1 MKHKILIPTD
11 FSKNAT
17 HALHYA
23 IELYKNDTCI
33 FYLLNVFLSPINFME
48 NILKMEPGSELYETA
63 KLSSENGLAKTYD
76 MIAMTEYENPKHEFK
91 TMSVF
96 NDPIEAIKNAVDQK
110 DIEMIIMGTK
120 GETHSRAT
128 AFGST
133 AIYVMEKVRNCPVIV
148 VPQKA
153 KIKLP
158 KEIVFPTNY
167 KTNYKRRELNYLIH
181 ITKKSNASIVVL
193 HIREEHEL
201 DKTQKENKQLLEDIL
216 EGNDYKFHDLS
227 QNNIMSSINIFVESR
242 GSDMVAF
249 TNKKHTFFGSILT
262 NTLVKEITF
271 YLNIPLL
278 VMHDLRN

>member
-11 FSKNAT
+11 FSENAT

-33 FYLLNVFLSPINFME
+33 FYLLNVFSSPINFME
-48 NILKMEPGSELYETA
+48 NILKMEPGSELYENA

-148 VPQKA
+148 VPLKA
-153 KIKLP
+153 NIELP

-181 ITKKSNASIVVL
+181 ITKESNASIVIL

-201 DKTQKENKQLLEDIL
+201 DKTQKENKQLLKDIL

-227 QNNIMSSINIFVESR
+227 QNNVMSAINIFVESR
-242 GSDMVAF
+242 DSNMVAF
-249 TNKKHTFFGSILT
+249 INKKHTFFGSILT
-262 NTLVKEITF
+262 NTLLKEITF
-271 YLNIPLL
+271 HINIPVL
-278 VMHDLRN
+278 VMHNLRN